1 MEQSARRWR
10 LEDQS
15 EEVQRQQSSIGLPVR
30 QVEEEEEE
38 SCLRER
44 DALIEL

>member
-30 QVEEEEEE
+30 QLEEEEE